1 MGIVFFPMIL
11 RKYAKIKTSDS
22 ANIQPSCCFLEH
34 DKLSVSVLILT
45 LKHLQESMDLTN
57 LLCTIYLTIVS
68 KWHFKRDAQRVCHAE
83 RSLMSPLAETKRAS
97 KD

>member
-11 RKYAKIKTSDS
+11 RKYTHKKKDS

-45 LKHLQESMDLTN
+45 LLKHLQESMDLTD
-57 LLCTIYLTIVS
+57 LLCTIHLTIVS
-68 KWHFKRDAQRVCHAE
+68 KWGFKRDAQRVCHAE
-83 RSLMSPLAETKRAS
+83 RSLMSPLAGTKRAS